1 MQLQRSIGLVG
12 LTFIAISGM
21 IGSGWLFGPLFAA
34 QIAGPAA
41 IISWGLAGFGML
53 MIALSYAEIGA
64 MFPVAGGLA
73 RLPHF
78 SHGNVVSMFVGWA
91 AWLGYVSTAPLEVQG
106 VLEYASNEP
115 HLNWL
120 FADKPGKGSDNKLTA
135 GGIVVASGLLLLF
148 TVINA
153 YGVRFFATLNT
164 YMTWVKIFVPIIAA
178 VTLIAVRFEPANMTA
193 GGGFAPAGIQGI
205 LSAISTGG
213 VIFAFIGFRHA
224 IDLAGEAH
232 NPQLTVPLSLTL
244 AVIACLAIYL
254 LVQVAFIGALSPD
267 HLSNGWH
274 ALSFGKSNGPMAALV
289 TSLGIS
295 WLIILLYTDAILGPA
310 SASLVS
316 TASTGRLTMAMS
328 QNGLFPG
335 ALALLSPR
343 GVPLRA
349 LVLNF
354 VVGLIIFL
362 PITSWKEVITLNT
375 GAIVL
380 SFCMGPLSVYALRAE
395 LPNRPRA
402 FRMPFAGVLAP
413 AAFVIVCW
421 VIYWTGWDTLWRI
434 GLPMALGLALFVYNI
449 LRDPELKASLDL
461 KQGLWLIPYFFG
473 LLALTYL
480 GSFGGGKG
488 LIPFGW
494 DLLVVALFALV
505 IFYLSFVCRLS
516 KDKVHQYLS
525 EEAGFEREE
534 YDEAEN

>member
-21 IGSGWLFGPLFAA
+21 IGSGWLFGPYFAA

-41 IISWGLAGFGML
+41 IISWALAGFGML
-53 MIALSYAEIGA
+53 MIALTYAEVGA

-78 SHGNVVSMFVGWA
+78 SHGNVVSMFIGWA

-115 HLNWL
+115 HLSWL
-120 FADKPGKGSDNKLTA
+120 FLDQEGKGGDNQLTP
-135 GGIVVASGLLLLF
+135 GGVAVASGLLLLF

-153 YGVRFFATLNT
+153 YGVRLFATINT
-164 YMTWVKIFVPIIAA
+164 YMTWIKLFVPITSAIA
-178 VTLIAVRFEPANMTA
+178 LLFLQFEPANMTA
-193 GGGFAPAGIQGI
+193 GGGFAPAGLQGI
-205 LSAISTGG
+205 LTAISTGG

-224 IDLAGEAH
+224 IDLAGEVH
-232 NPQLTVPLSLTL
+232 NPQVNVPLALTL
-244 AVIACLAIYL
+244 AVIACFGIYV

-267 HLSNGWH
+267 HLKGGWH
-274 ALSFGKSNGPMAALV
+274 ALSFGQSNGPMAALV
-289 TSLGIS
+289 ASFGIT
-295 WLIILLYTDAILGPA
+295 WLVILLYTDAILGPA
-310 SASLVS
+310 SSSLVS

-335 ALALLSPR
+335 GLALLSPR

-349 LVLNF
+349 LALNF
-354 VVGLIIFL
+354 VVGLLIFM
-362 PITSWKEVITLNT
+362 PITSWKQVITLNT

-402 FRMPFAGVLAP
+402 FRIPMAGFIAPLA
-413 AAFVIVCW
+413 FILVCW

-434 GLPMALGLALFVYNI
+434 ALPMGLGIGLFIVNLAV
-449 LRDPELKASLDL
+449 DPKLKHTLDI
-461 KQGLWLIPYFFG
+461 KQALWLIPYFFG
-473 LLALTYL
+473 LLGLTYL
-480 GSFGGGKG
+480 GSFGGGIG
-488 LIPFGW
+488 LMPFGW
-494 DLLVVALFALV
+494 DLLIVGLFGLG
-505 IFYLSFVCRLS
+505 IFYLSFLCRLP
-516 KDKVHQYLS
+516 KEKVHQYLA
-525 EEAGFEREE
+525 EEASLERKE